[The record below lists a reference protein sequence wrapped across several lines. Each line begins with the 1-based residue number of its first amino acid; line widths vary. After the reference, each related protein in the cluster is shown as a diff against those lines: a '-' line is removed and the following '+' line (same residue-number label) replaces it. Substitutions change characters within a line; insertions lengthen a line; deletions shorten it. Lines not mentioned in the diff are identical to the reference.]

1 MESRIH
7 FFLLSLVPCLALTG
21 IAPAAADEEEDTDN
35 RQTSVIQPELDRR
48 EINPPR
54 IDNEDFELGAYGGVM
69 SVEDFGSNTV
79 TGLRFS
85 YHVTESFFGEI
96 AYGET
101 DAGRTSYEVLSG
113 AAELLTD
120 DQRKLS
126 YYSLSIGYNAL
137 PGELFVGRQ
146 RALGAALYFI
156 GGVGSTSFAGED
168 QFTVTLGAGA
178 RVLLTDWLAVHL
190 DVRDSLFDSD
200 LLGSSKSTHNIG
212 LHIGLSGF
220 F

>member
-1 MESRIH
+1 MESRIY
-7 FFLLSLVPCLALTG
+7 FFILSLIPFLVFGAP
-21 IAPAAADEEEDTDN
+21 PAAADEEEDADN
-35 RQTSVIQPELDRR
+35 RQTSVIQPELVRR
-48 EINPPR
+48 DIDPPA
-54 IDNEDFELGAYGGVM
+54 IDDEDFEIGAFGGVM
-69 SVEDFGSNTV
+69 SIEDFGSNSV

-85 YHVTESFFGEI
+85 YHVTTNFFGEV
-96 AYGET
+96 AYGTTE
-101 DAGRTSYEVLSG
+101 AGQTSYEVLSG
-113 AAELLTD
+113 SAQLLTD
-120 DQRKLS
+120 EQRKLS

-156 GGVGSTSFAGED
+156 AGVGSTNFAGED

-178 RVLLTDWLAVHL
+178 RVLLTDWLAVQM

-200 LLGSSKSTHNIG
+200 LLGSPKSTHNIG

>member
-7 FFLLSLVPCLALTG
+7 IFVLSVVLCLLLTG
-21 IAPAAADEEEDTDN
+21 IAPAVAAEEDEDG
-35 RQTSVIQPELDRR
+35 RQTSVIQPELQRR
-48 EINPPR
+48 DIDPPQ
-54 IDNEDFELGAYGGVM
+54 IDNEDFELGAFGGVM

-79 TGLRFS
+79 TGFRFS
-85 YHVTESFFGEI
+85 YHATTSFFGEV
-96 AYGET
+96 AYGTTE
-101 DAGRTSYEVLSG
+101 AGRTSYEVLSG

-120 DQRKLS
+120 EQRKLS
-126 YYSLSIGYNAL
+126 YYSLAIGYNAL

-156 GGVGSTSFAGED
+156 GGVGNTSFAGED
-168 QFTVTLGAGA
+168 QFTVMLGAGA

-190 DVRDSLFDSD
+190 DVRDNLFDSD
-200 LLGSSKSTHNIG
+200 LLGSPKSTHNIG